1 MEPASV
7 LRVLSPHRLV
17 VCLDS
22 GAVVSV
28 LLDQPLCLGEAVSPQ
43 SPCWGHVTLGRYDME
58 ERVFRGGCFRPD
70 RTEIEAATTAYRRF
84 LIDY

>member
-1 MEPASV
+1 MKF
-7 LRVLSPHRLV
+7 
-17 VCLDS
+17 S
-22 GAVVSV
+22 GEQLKFAGEKKSIHVVSV